1 MKQGTKLTVDEFIA
15 EYSKLPDASRYELQD
30 GEVVVSPE
38 PTPYHGRL
46 QSIILGLL
54 EQYAFIHEDIDV
66 IAPTNIEFSDDT
78 CRGPDITVLLPGS
91 KIKEEASK
99 LVGSPSLIIEIVS
112 PGHPHLDLIV
122 KRDLYTSQKV
132 GEIWFIDSG
141 KKEALFLSRSGAK
154 YAERKMSEGLF
165 ESRILKGLKLDVSA
179 LFALDRK
186 RLRKAAGL

>member
-1 MKQGTKLTVDEFIA
+1 MKPSTKLTVDEFIE

-38 PTPYHGRL
+38 PTPYHGEL
-46 QSIILGLL
+46 QGLILYILHMHADDREGMRI
-54 EQYAFIHEDIDV
+54 F
-66 IAPTNIEFSDDT
+66 APTNVAFSDET
-78 CRGPDITVLLPGS
+78 CRGPDVTVMLPNDKAKITNT
-91 KIKEEASK
+91 KIQGA
-99 LVGSPSLIIEIVS
+99 PSLVVEVVS

-132 GEIWFIDSG
+132 GEIWFIDSVE
-141 KKEALFLSRSGAK
+141 KEALFLSRSGAK
-154 YAERKMSEGLF
+154 YAERKLKDGIF
-165 ESRILKGLKLDVSA
+165 ESRILKGLKLDVGA